1 MLVASRGAYGFA
13 PAQAAIFIASTL
25 PLFHTGERRAL
36 GNEGALRMA
45 TAEIRQHV
53 FTADSLA
60 PPAGQDMVNTILEPR
75 LFFTKKI
82 N

>member
-25 PLFHTGERRAL
+25 PVFHTGERRAL
-36 GNEGALRMA
+36 GDEGALRMA

-60 PPAGQDMVNTILEPR
+60 PPAVKDMFNTILEQR